1 MASRIMGFIRDIMIA
16 ALLGAG
22 PVAEAFFVAFRLPN
36 MFRRFFAE
44 GAFNMAF
51 VPLFAKR
58 LEGEGEAA
66 ARQFGIQ
73 ALSVLFVALLA
84 LTAIAQVAM
93 PFFVWALAS
102 GYAGDG
108 KFDLAVTFSRIV
120 FPYILFISLA
130 ALFSGLLNA
139 LGHFAAAA
147 AAPVLLNVV
156 LVSAMGLAWLT
167 GAQVGFALA
176 WGALLGGVLQLALVW
191 IAAQR
196 LGMGLLPVRPR
207 LTPDV
212 RRLITLAIPAVLAGG
227 VMQIN
232 LVVGT
237 QVASYFDG
245 AVSWLWMADRVYQ
258 LPLGVIGVAIGV
270 VLLPE
275 LSRRLRAGDMSGTR
289 DSMNRAAEFSLLLII
304 PATIGLLVIPQLIVA
319 VLFERGAFL
328 PSDTVATAQ
337 ALAVYA
343 LGLPSFVLLKVVQPA
358 FFARE
363 DTKTP
368 LYTALASMVIN
379 IVLAVGL
386 APFIGFLAA
395 AIGATVAGWAN
406 LILLWIGVRRL
417 DPDLRPDDRLARRI
431 PRMLVAAVVM
441 GAVVLA
447 LAFLGQAWAQ
457 GMRSLLLLV
466 IIVAA
471 LLIYGL
477 VGLSVGAFQRSDL
490 TGAFRRKG
498 K

>member
-1 MASRIMGFIRDIMIA
+1 MASRIMGFVRDIMIA

-58 LEGEGEAA
+58 LEGEGDAA
-66 ARQFGIQ
+66 ARQFGIE

-156 LVSAMGLAWLT
+156 LVSAMGLAWLI

-191 IAAQR
+191 IAARR
-196 LGMGLLPVRPR
+196 LGMGLLPTRPR

-406 LILLWIGVRRL
+406 LILLWIGIRRL
-417 DPDLRPDDRLARRI
+417 DPGLRPDDRLARRI
-431 PRMLVAAVVM
+431 PRMLVAAAVM
-441 GAVVLA
+441 GGFVLA

-477 VGLSVGAFQRSDL
+477 VGLSVGAFQKSDL